1 MQKFVPNKL
10 YIFASEFSFYVVV
23 FFYSDALPSLLADV
37 FRHFLL
43 KIGMEYT
50 KYKIHVLLSFL
61 GLFLIRNTHNSVF
74 VCSVHDF
81 WANRNYL

>member
-1 MQKFVPNKL
+1 MWL
-10 YIFASEFSFYVVV
+10 Y
-23 FFYSDALPSLLADV
+23 FFYSDALPSLLVDV

-50 KYKIHVLLSFL
+50 NYTIHVLLSFND
-61 GLFLIRNTHNSVF
+61 LFVIRNTRNSVF

-81 WANRNYL
+81 WANSSCL